1 MAGNTSGPWGQD
13 LVGMCLEGA
22 GGGEKG
28 REVGDK
34 EIKDGK
40 GVYEE
45 YMVGGKR
52 LKRLG
57 KMRSSNSFVIR

>member
-1 MAGNTSGPWGQD
+1 M
-13 LVGMCLEGA
+13 
-22 GGGEKG
+22 GEMG

-40 GVYEE
+40 G
-45 YMVGGKR
+45 YMWGYKVRVKR

-57 KMRSSNSFVIR
+57 KMRSSNSSVIR

>member
-1 MAGNTSGPWGQD
+1 M
-13 LVGMCLEGA
+13 
-22 GGGEKG
+22 G

-40 GVYEE
+40 GVYEG
-45 YMVGGKR
+45 YVAGVKR

-57 KMRSSNSFVIR
+57 KMRSSNSVVIG

>member
-1 MAGNTSGPWGQD
+1 MAGNTSDPRGQD
-13 LVGMCLEGA
+13 LVGMCLERGC
-22 GGGEKG
+22 GGMG

-40 GVYEE
+40 GVYEG
-45 YMVGGKR
+45 YVAGVKR

-57 KMRSSNSFVIR
+57 

>member
-1 MAGNTSGPWGQD
+1 
-13 LVGMCLEGA
+13 MCLEGA
-22 GGGEKG
+22 GGGGEMGK
-28 REVGDK
+28 EVGDK

-45 YMVGGKR
+45 YVVQVKR

-57 KMRSSNSFVIR
+57 KMRSSNSFEIG